1 MKAVRNKKLW
11 ILAGLSLLFYACMPI
26 SITFG
31 PSATPR
37 VITATAPAVIPSDT
51 PQPPSPTA
59 TSAPIH
65 TQPSSSGGLDHVN
78 IYLVAI
84 GDNGALGKAIGCG
97 DSLIAVEVPITPTP
111 GVLRSA
117 LNELFDLEG
126 EQYYGE
132 SGLYNALYQ
141 SRLRIDDL
149 AVVNGEAVIKL
160 KGDLVMGGE
169 CDIPRVEEQL
179 KAAALQFS
187 TVNRV
192 SIFINGRPLEDV
204 LDLRGQAYSSVILR
218 WIAEGKAL

>member
-1 MKAVRNKKLW
+1 MKLVHNKVLW

-31 PSATPR
+31 PTATAK
-37 VITATAPAVIPSDT
+37 VITATTPAITPTGT

-59 TSAPIH
+59 TSAPTH

-84 GDNGALGKAIGCG
+84 GDNGASGRAIGCG
-97 DSLIAVEVPITPTP
+97 DSLVAVEVPITPTL
-111 GVLRSA
+111 GVLRAA

-132 SGLYNALYQ
+132 SGLYNALYL
-141 SRLRIDDL
+141 SHLRIDDL

-160 KGDLVMGGE
+160 KGELVMGGE

-179 KAAALQFS
+179 KALALQFS
-187 TVNRV
+187 TVDRV
-192 SIFINGRPLEDV
+192 SIFINGRPMKEL
-204 LDLRGQAYSSVILR
+204 LDLRG
-218 WIAEGKAL
+218 

>member
-1 MKAVRNKKLW
+1 MKLVRNQYLW
-11 ILAGLSLLFYACMPI
+11 VLAGLSLLFYACMPI

-31 PSATPR
+31 PSATPK
-37 VITATAPAVIPSDT
+37 VITTSAPTITSTDT

-59 TSAPIH
+59 TSAPTH
-65 TQPSSSGGLDHVN
+65 TQPSSSVGLDYVN
-78 IYLVAI
+78 IYLIAL
-84 GDNGALGKAIGCG
+84 GDNGASGRAIGCG
-97 DSLIAVEVPITPTP
+97 DSLVPVEVPITPTL
-111 GVLRSA
+111 GVLRAA

-141 SRLRIDDL
+141 SHLRIDDL
-149 AVVNGEAVIKL
+149 AVVNGEAIIKL

-169 CDIPRVEEQL
+169 CDGPRIEEQL

-192 SIFINGRPLEDV
+192 SIFINDRPLKEL
-204 LDLRGQAYSSVILR
+204 LDLRG
-218 WIAEGKAL
+218 